1 MSTPIA
7 NKIVGDDIR
16 HSSPGLTMLTIL
28 YVCRYESGRGSYIG
42 VGGGVYA
49 MLREYCGVWIYTTV
63 WGYVVTNRDCIN

>member
-42 VGGGVYA
+42 VGGGVIA
-49 MLREYCGVWIYTTV
+49 MMRDYFGVLIY
-63 WGYVVTNRDCIN
+63 NRVGGKVDRNK